1 MAKLKVNHGAVSSQE
16 QGTSFPAAA
25 TSCAEDVAQPSS
37 ESASKDDLEVR
48 ARTGVPLSRSAELN
62 ALAHKVASRRNLQG
76 VEFSEGWVEKLAGD
90 LAKFND

>member
-1 MAKLKVNHGAVSSQE
+1 MAKLKVNHGAVSSPE
-16 QGTSFPAAA
+16 QGTSFPATA
-25 TSCAEDVAQPSS
+25 TSC
-37 ESASKDDLEVR
+37 ASKDDLEVR

-62 ALAHKVASRRNLQG
+62 ALAHKVASRRNLQD